1 MLGAILGD
9 IIGSRFEFDN
19 RRTKDFTLFHE
30 ECFFTD
36 DSVMTL
42 AVADALLACEA
53 GLAARSRSAGS
64 GADSGLDPA
73 TDSLADPWADLPTQ
87 AVRSLRAIGQQYPNC
102 GYGGMFA
109 RWMFSPD
116 PKPYHSFGNGAAMRV
131 SPCGFAARSLEE
143 AKRLSHAVT
152 AVTHDHPEGLK
163 GAEATAVCIYLAR
176 TGATLADLR
185 AHVVAHYYP
194 FDFTL
199 DGIRPSYQFNETCQ
213 ETVPQA
219 IQCVLEST
227 SFEDAIRN
235 AISIGGDSD
244 TLGAI
249 AGGIAQAFYGV
260 PEAMRKAGM
269 RYLDKDLRTVLE
281 RFEERFDRRRVDAR
295 LQ

>member
-42 AVADALLACEA
+42 AVADALLACAEA
-53 GLAARSRSAGS
+53 PAV
-64 GADSGLDPA
+64 DP
-73 TDSLADPWADLPTQ
+73 SDPWADLPTQ

-102 GYGGMFA
+102 GYGGLFA

-281 RFEERFDRRRVDAR
+281 RFEERFDRRRTDAR

>member
-19 RRTKDFTLFHE
+19 RRTKDFTLFHDA
-30 ECFFTD
+30 CFFTD

-42 AVADALLACEA
+42 AVADALLACTSRP
-53 GLAARSRSAGS
+53 AARSRGPD
-64 GADSGLDPA
+64 GADA
-73 TDSLADPWADLPTQ
+73 AWADLPAQT
-87 AVRSLRAIGQQYPNC
+87 VRSLRTIGQRYPDC

-109 RWMFSPD
+109 RWMFSAD
-116 PKPYHSFGNGAAMRV
+116 PRPYHSFGNGAAMRV

-176 TGATLADLR
+176 TGASLADLR

-194 FDFTL
+194 LDFTL
-199 DGIRPSYQFNETCQ
+199 EGIRPTYRFNETCQ

-227 SFEDAIRN
+227 DFEDAIRN

-249 AGGIAQAFYGV
+249 AGGIAQAVYGV
-260 PEAMRKAGM
+260 PEAMRKAGV
-269 RYLDKDLRTVLE
+269 RYLDRELRDVLE
-281 RFEERFDRRRVDAR
+281 RFEGHFESGA
-295 LQ
+295 